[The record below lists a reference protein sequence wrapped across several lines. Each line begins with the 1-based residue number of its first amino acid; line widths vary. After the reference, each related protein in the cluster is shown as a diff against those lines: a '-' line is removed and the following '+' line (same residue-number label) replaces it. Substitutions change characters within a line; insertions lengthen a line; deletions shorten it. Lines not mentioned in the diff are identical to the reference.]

1 MNTAQ
6 MIGTINASSPGA
18 AMAAAADVCEPFWVQ
33 LIHTPSPP
41 STMSGHTY
49 GSHQYL
55 HTPTSGNTTNAT
67 MMTSTSP
74 YLFEHTGGSGI
85 NGHSARVDLSSTPT
99 NGTALNSWTD
109 PDDIFLAES
118 RKSISARDKSIFWE
132 MCQAVM
138 ELPKLAEHCEAP
150 IRNSKDLANVM
161 KRQEFRVLWTAEA
174 PDILPK
180 DAATEL
186 ISTAYVSSAMDK

>member
-1 MNTAQ
+1 MVGAVSAT
-6 MIGTINASSPGA
+6 SPGA

-33 LIHTPSPP
+33 LVPTPSTP

-49 GSHQYL
+49 GNHQYI

-67 MMTSTSP
+67 MTSTSP
-74 YLFEHTGGSGI
+74 YLMEHTGGNGII
-85 NGHSARVDLSSTPT
+85 NGNSVRIDFSSTPT
-99 NGTALNSWTD
+99 NGAALNSWTD
-109 PDDIFLAES
+109 PDDLFLAES
-118 RKSISARDKSIFWE
+118 RRSISPRDKSIFWE
-132 MCQAVM
+132 MCQAIM

-186 ISTAYVSSAMDK
+186 ISAAYVSSATDK